1 MVLPPDSAQADTQ
14 HPQFGMTLTVTQDS
28 HMLTHAGMAFPR
40 LPANVELTSRRREA
54 GSASSAFLRE
64 NVCCLSERCWGLLS
78 PAA

>member
-14 HPQFGMTLTVTQDS
+14 HPQFGATLAVIQDS

-40 LPANVELTSRRREA
+40 LPANEELTSRRWEA
-54 GSASSAFLRE
+54 GSAFLRE
-64 NVCCLSERCWGLLS
+64 NVRCLNERCWGLLS